1 MIITLHQV
9 QEFVLKTVMLIL
21 GHFSLI
27 TSLELPFCDKQNY
40 DKKEVPICHNSLYM
54 HTVENNRLADSLL
67 SFIKDFKVFFV

>member
-1 MIITLHQV
+1 MTLMIITLHQV

-40 DKKEVPICHNSLYM
+40 DKK
-54 HTVENNRLADSLL
+54 
-67 SFIKDFKVFFV
+67 